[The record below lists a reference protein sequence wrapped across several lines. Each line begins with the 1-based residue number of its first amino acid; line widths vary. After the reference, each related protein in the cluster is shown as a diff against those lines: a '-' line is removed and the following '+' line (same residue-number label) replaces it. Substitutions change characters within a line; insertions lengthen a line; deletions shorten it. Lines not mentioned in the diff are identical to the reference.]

1 MSTFIPPTPAAHK
14 SAEQHEEP
22 SEQDSF
28 NHLLF
33 KVLRLTSEQ
42 VQDLNDWMK
51 HQGIPNVHEVIAQ
64 NFRKPHALE
73 DDLQFIR
80 EDKPCHIQ
88 SNVMIS
94 LSLMITYIK
103 HLRYSAKTKYF
114 GPFYY
119 IQIDPQDYDE
129 WRTTPPEE
137 EVHFQTPS
145 KLGSPATPR
154 SMATSVASESYITL
168 SNFKKGIKRDAS
180 AYPIFKNERYYNTFI
195 RHFKAT
201 AKAQGLN
208 SLMDP
213 NFTPGSDEYEQQL
226 FQDQQDFLYS
236 VLISSLKTDFSE
248 ALVKDHEGDAQLIIE
263 LLHEHHTGNSQYSRS
278 EINRITKYLTNI
290 KLDDTWRGTNESFL
304 MHYND
309 QLRLL
314 DSLVDSDEK
323 LPDNT
328 RVTFLESAVESVP
341 DLRRVKITDNVLQA
355 QLDSTRPITYRSYF
369 DLLKDAAFHLDQ
381 ATKRGSKIRR
391 TNVHFSGPNNEDD
404 HQNLTSDDHQV
415 IQQEDV
421 CNEPPEPLSYS
432 VFQSHFQGSSTSSTQ
447 KIFLPKPIWE
457 KLSKDQQQMIIDH
470 NRSLP
475 KSGSSSISTPN
486 KSPSPLPH
494 KPTPQQTAKSQQV
507 HTHQSDESTADT
519 TKIETT
525 PSDPL
530 LAMVHQSIHTSNDDA
545 SDITKVLS
553 AKRSRQIQV
562 CKHYI
567 FQHANHTNNQ
577 LVDHGA
583 NGGLAGSDMRVIYK
597 THRKIN
603 ISGIDNHEV
612 NGLDVV
618 TAATLLNTSLGKVI
632 GIFNEYAHLGKGSS
646 IHSSGQLEWFKTHVD
661 EKSIKV
667 GGTQL
672 ITTLEGYSV
681 PLLIKDGLAYAT
693 SLGRPTDQDMDTY
706 PHVFFTS
713 PDEWDPSVLDHDP
726 PPLDGL
732 DPSQVL
738 DQPFGDP
745 MFDAYGDFNERIIA
759 NLNIHLDAPPEDYGS
774 YIANLHQG
782 SSQEPD
788 WNALRPFF
796 AWTSPSSI
804 QDTFNVTTRHGSAPH
819 TQDYI
824 KKHFKS
830 RNPVFNIP
838 RCSEAVATDTIFSDT
853 PAVDDGSTMAQF
865 FCGRDT
871 LVCDAYGIKSTK
883 QFINTLSD
891 NIRKRGAMDTLISD
905 GGKYEISKR
914 VTDLLRSLF
923 IQDYQSEPY
932 HQHQNKAENRFGLAK
947 RYTNTVMN
955 TSGCPAFCWLLCLQ
969 YICVVLNHLASPTL
983 QGICPVQALEGTTPD
998 ISFLLHFSFYEP
1010 VYYRIDSSEP
1020 DLNFPSSSNEKKGY
1034 WVGFA
1039 DNQGDSLT
1047 WRILTEDTQ
1056 KIIIRSGV
1064 RSALRTTTNQRL
1076 ASPSGEGT
1084 TLPFP
1089 IPYSQS
1095 QNSLPLDPL
1104 DASTPNFE
1112 HFVKSQTGEDEDNPI
1127 PMANIDIPNL
1137 LGRSFLL
1144 PPEDNGER
1152 HMAKVIDIDDH
1163 GQTLEDLIFK
1173 LKINKDQAEE
1183 IMSYNQLMDYIQ
1195 KGTDAEEDPDS
1206 LFKFRDIVAHQ
1217 GPLESTDPNHKGSKY
1232 NVMVEWESGEV
1243 TYEPLTLISK
1253 DDPITCAVYAKKH
1266 DLLDTTGWKHLKR
1279 YAKTSKRL
1287 IRAVKQSRIRQVRA
1301 SVRYQHGFQV
1311 PKDYNDAMRLDKEN
1325 GNTHWQDAMDLELT
1339 QIHEYKVF
1347 KDTGKAKFHNGKVV
1361 TPDGFQKIR
1370 VHFAYAV
1377 KHDGRFKARL
1387 VADGHLTKEPVES
1400 IYSGVVSLR
1409 SLRMVVFLSQLN
1421 NLEIWGADVGNAYLE
1436 AYTDEKLCIMAGP
1449 ELKELQGHLLIMV
1462 KALYGTRSGGARWH
1476 DRLFDILQE
1485 MKFKPS
1491 KADPDVWMR
1500 PEPGGTCYEYIAV
1513 YVDDLAIAAKDS
1525 QAFCNELKKKYNLK
1539 LKGVGPLDYHLGC
1552 TYKKDPDGTL
1562 AADPRRYVN
1571 KILESFE
1578 RMFKEKP
1585 RKSRPPLEGGDHP
1598 ELDTSELC
1606 DEHQTKQFQTLIG
1619 QLQWLISLGRFDIA
1633 VHVMSLSRFRAQ
1645 PRKGHLDRAKRIIGY
1660 LLFLPDGA
1668 IRFRTGEPD
1677 FSSLKD
1683 QEYDWTRTVY
1693 SGACEQIPHDI
1704 PKHLGKHVQ
1713 TTHYVDA
1720 NLHHDLATGKAVT
1733 AALHFLN
1740 QTPID
1745 AYTKRQS
1752 TVETATYGSEFVAA
1766 RTAVDQIIDIRTT
1779 LIYLGVPIRDK
1790 SYMFGDN
1797 KSVVTSST
1805 IPNSTIS
1812 KRHHLASYHRVR
1824 EAIAAKFIS
1833 FHWKDGKSNPA
1844 DILSKH
1850 WEFATVWPMLKPI
1863 LFWRGETATQ
1873 LKGSDRIP
1881 STTPAAEPPRDA
1893 KDSGSARSHSTH
1905 LETSSSTDPKRS
1917 PTQSVTR
1924 YQDQISVR
1932 CTRWT
1937 LRMPSFTRA
1946 PHAQPSLSN
1955 FTRRDSDFGEPT
1967 RSRGTTRLE
1976 QNFPTSPQNK
1986 KTKLTHRSLYM
1997 SLRTILTPHV
2007 N

>member
-1 MSTFIPPTPAAHK
+1 MSTFIPPTPAANK
-14 SAEQHEEP
+14 SAEQHGEP

-51 HQGIPNVHEVIAQ
+51 HRGIPNVHEVIAQ

-80 EDKPCHIQ
+80 EDKPCYIQ

-236 VLISSLKTDFSE
+236 VLISSLKTNFSE

-369 DLLKDAAFHLDQ
+369 NLLKDAAFHLDQ

-404 HQNLTSDDHQV
+404 HQNLSSDDHQV

-530 LAMVHQSIHTSNDDA
+530 LAMVHQSIHTSDDDA

-567 FQHANHTNNQ
+567 FQYANHTNNQ
-577 LVDHGA
+577 LVDRGA

-646 IHSSGQLEWFKTHVD
+646 IHSSGQLEWIKTHVD

-672 ITTLEGYSV
+672 ITTLERYSV

-759 NLNIHLDAPPEDYGS
+759 NLNILLDAPPEDYGS

-838 RCSEAVATDTIFSDT
+838 RRSEAVATDTIFSDT

-865 FCGRDT
+865 FSGRDT

-955 TSGCPAFCWLLCLQ
+955 TSGCPACCWLLCLQ
-969 YICVVLNHLASPTL
+969 YICVVLNHLAYPTL
-983 QGICPVQALEGTTPD
+983 QGICPVQALEETTPD

-1020 DLNFPSSSNEKKGY
+1020 DLNFPSSSNENKGN

-1047 WRILTEDTQ
+1047 WRILTEDSQ

-1076 ASPSGEGT
+1076 ASPSGKGT

-1089 IPYSQS
+1089 IPYSQQS

-1144 PPEDNGER
+1144 PPKDNGER

-1163 GQTLEDLIFK
+1163 GQTLEDIKFK

-1301 SVRYQHGFQV
+1301 SARYQHGFQV

-1370 VHFAYAV
+1370 VHFVYAV

-1449 ELKELQGHLLIMV
+1449 EFKELQGHLLIMV

-1485 MKFKPS
+1485 LKFKPS

-1513 YVDDLAIAAKDS
+1513 YVDDLAIAAKDP

-1539 LKGVGPLDYHLGC
+1539 LKGVGPLEYHLGC
-1552 TYKKDPDGTL
+1552 TYKKDPDWTL

-1571 KILESFE
+1571 KILESYE

-1619 QLQWLISLGRFDIA
+1619 QLQWLMSLGRFDIA

-1645 PRKGHLDRAKRIIGY
+1645 PRKGHLDRAKRIVGY

-1668 IRFRTGEPD
+1668 IRFRIGEPD

-1683 QEYDWTRTVY
+1683 QEYDWTSTVY

-1704 PKHLGKHVQ
+1704 PKPLGKHVQ

-1779 LIYLGVPIRDK
+1779 LRYLGVPIRDK

-1881 STTPAAEPPRDA
+1881 STTPGAEPPRDA

-1905 LETSSSTDPKRS
+1905 LETSSSNRP
-1917 PTQSVTR
+1917 
-1924 YQDQISVR
+1924 
-1932 CTRWT
+1932 
-1937 LRMPSFTRA
+1937 
-1946 PHAQPSLSN
+1946 
-1955 FTRRDSDFGEPT
+1955 
-1967 RSRGTTRLE
+1967 
-1976 QNFPTSPQNK
+1976 
-1986 KTKLTHRSLYM
+1986 
-1997 SLRTILTPHV
+1997 
-2007 N
+2007 